1 MSCDPLVQEQ
11 GQLRQRPVPAK
22 LTRPSARDVLPR
34 NRLFKRM
41 DAIEDTRC
49 LWVAAPGGY
58 GKTALASSWI
68 EARRRPVV
76 WYQCDAGDA
85 DIATF
90 FHYLGEAARSAAPRR
105 KQVLGPLTPEYA
117 FGVEVFARRFF
128 ERLFATLGPGA
139 VLVLDDYHEVAV
151 DAVLHSVMSQLI
163 ATVPSGSR
171 LIVLSRHEP
180 PASLARWQAD
190 RSFVLLTAED
200 LSLTTSE
207 ARALARALPD
217 CARAD
222 VESVNAFA
230 RGWTAGVLLLLRQG
244 GDAVF
249 EASERPTRVLFE
261 YIAGEVFARIDASL
275 QDFLIRTA
283 WMPFVT
289 TALAIAL
296 TGRDDAPLVLA
307 GLCDRRYF
315 TDRRSGQPALY
326 EYHPLFRQFLQAH
339 ARSRLTAA
347 RLADLR
353 SACAAALE
361 AEGLPEAALA
371 LYLDAARW
379 NDAARLMLAQAQ
391 SCMALG
397 RLETLERW
405 IERLPRAVRAELP
418 WIDFWRGTC
427 RTVVNPSEGRV
438 VLEQTYAQFKAAADH
453 EGCLVTWAG
462 ISESY
467 FFAMGDFSGFARW
480 VAEIER
486 VLPTATEFPNQ
497 AIEVRVISGALGM
510 LMHRPDHPAIALWAE
525 RALALIPQLPDTH
538 SRVQLASFASIA
550 WLWRGDLARAA
561 QAWAACAIGSAEV
574 RSSPLHQLMLEVNAG
589 CLNWQLGEH
598 AASRLCIERALA
610 LAVDSGIR
618 VVDVWLHIQGL
629 YCALSE
635 GDTGL
640 AHRHLASLQAIT
652 PPNRALDLA
661 HIRFLHAG
669 ILLRQGELQQA
680 LAIAEPELL
689 QAAALGAPFGLMTF
703 RVQTA
708 QMLMLARRHDEARAL
723 LVLAAAHADKM
734 DSDITRFQVFLN
746 LAWSLFDT
754 GEDAAALEA
763 LSAGLAIGARRNYMN
778 CHPWWIP
785 HVMSRLLTRARA
797 AAIEVDYVAR
807 LIRWRDVL
815 PETADATDWP
825 WPVRIRMLGGFGID
839 IDGSPLIFERKSQAR
854 PLELLKALVAWGGRG
869 VRAEVLIEALWP
881 DAEGDAGQ
889 RAWDVTLHRLRRLL
903 GHHDVLTLG
912 DAKLSLHPGRVWTDV
927 WAFESFCKDLAGA
940 VEHRKAECHALALEL
955 LRLYAGEFLAQE
967 RSQPW
972 ILQRRDRLRR
982 DFQRSLLAL
991 GNALQQGGQWA
1002 QALEIYRAG
1011 IERDP
1016 LAEAFYQEAI
1026 RCLGH
1031 LGLGAEV
1038 ALTYR
1043 ALRDE
1048 LARALG
1054 VQPSEQSRVLMAEFT
1069 IATPVRTTGRI

>member
-1 MSCDPLVQEQ
+1 MRHRS
-11 GQLRQRPVPAK
+11 VPAK

-34 NRLFKRM
+34 NRLLKRM
-41 DAIEDTRC
+41 DAVEDTRC

-68 EARRRPVV
+68 EARGRPHL

-117 FGVEVFARRFF
+117 LGVEVFARRFF
-128 ERLFATLGPGA
+128 ERLFSSLRPGA
-139 VLVLDDYHEVAV
+139 VMVLDDYHEVAA

-163 ATVPSGSR
+163 AAVPVGSR

-180 PASLARWQAD
+180 PASLARWQAG
-190 RSFVLLTAED
+190 RSFALLTAED

-217 CARAD
+217 CARTD

-244 GDAVF
+244 GDVF
-249 EASERPTRVLFE
+249 IEATERPMRVLFE

-275 QDFLIRTA
+275 QDFLIRTT

-289 TALAIAL
+289 PALAIAL
-296 TGRDDAPLVLA
+296 TGRSDAQLVLE

-315 TDRRSGQPALY
+315 TDRRSGEPTLY

-339 ARSRLTAA
+339 ARRLLTAA
-347 RLADLR
+347 QLADLM
-353 SACAAALE
+353 SACAAAME
-361 AEGLPEAALA
+361 TEGLPEAALA

-379 NDAARLMLAQAQ
+379 IDAARLMLAQAQ

-397 RLETLERW
+397 RLGTLEGW
-405 IERLPRAVRAELP
+405 IERLPREVRAELP
-418 WIDFWRGTC
+418 WVNFWLGTC
-427 RTVVNPSEGRV
+427 RTVVNPPEGRV
-438 VLEQTYAQFKAAADH
+438 ILEQTYAQFKAAADH
-453 EGCLVTWAG
+453 EGCLMTWAG

-480 VAEIER
+480 VVEIER

-510 LMHRPDHPAIALWAE
+510 LMHRPDHPLIALWAE
-525 RALALIPQLPDTH
+525 RALAVIPQLPDTH

-561 QAWAACAIGSAEV
+561 QAWAACAIGSAEA
-574 RSSPLHQLMLEVNAG
+574 RSSPLHQLMVEMNAG

-598 AASRLCIERALA
+598 TASRLCIERALA
-610 LAVDSGIR
+610 LAIDSGIR

-629 YCALSE
+629 YGALSE

-640 AHRHLASLQAIT
+640 AHRHLASLQSIT
-652 PPNRALDLA
+652 LPYRALDLA

-669 ILLRQGELQQA
+669 ILLHRGELQQA
-680 LAIAEPELL
+680 LAIAEPELQ

-723 LVLAAAHADKM
+723 LALAAAYANRM
-734 DSDITRFQVFLN
+734 DSDITRFQVFLS

-754 GEDAAALEA
+754 REDAAALEA
-763 LSAGLAIGARRNYMN
+763 LGEGLAIGARRNYMN
-778 CHPWWIP
+778 CHPWWIAQ
-785 HVMSRLLTRARA
+785 VMSRVLTRAHA
-797 AAIEVDYVAR
+797 AVIEVDYVAR

-815 PETADATDWP
+815 PENVDAPNWP
-825 WPVRIRMLGGFGID
+825 WPVRIRMLGGCGID
-839 IDGSPLIFERKSQAR
+839 IDGVPLMFERKSQAR
-854 PLELLKALVAWGGRG
+854 PLELLKALIALGGRG

-903 GHHDVLTLG
+903 GRHEILVLS

-927 WAFESFCKDLAGA
+927 WAFESFCNGLAGG
-940 VEHRKAECHALALEL
+940 VQNRKAECHALALEL

-972 ILQRRDRLRR
+972 IRQRRDRLRR

-991 GNALQQGGQWA
+991 GEALQKVGQWA

-1016 LAEAFYQEAI
+1016 LAEAFYQEAM

-1031 LGLGAEV
+1031 MGLGAEV

-1043 ALRDE
+1043 ALTDE
-1048 LARALG
+1048 LVQGLG
-1054 VQPSEQSRVLMAEFT
+1054 VQPSEQSRALVAEFT
-1069 IATPVRTTGRI
+1069 SAVQVRATGRI